1 MASPN
6 ISEIA
11 TTTIESRTKKL
22 ADNVTTNNAIL
33 NRLNKR
39 GRVKPFSGGRVIYQE
54 LEYAENSTYKRYS
67 GYEVLNISPS
77 DVFTAAEFEIKQAAV
92 AVSISGLEELQ
103 NSGPEQMIDLLESRI
118 GNAERTMQNNMS
130 ADFYSDGSADGGKQI
145 GGLQLLVADTATSG
159 TVGGINRATWSFWQ
173 NQSFDAG
180 TDGGTAATSSN
191 IQSYMNQLYLRCSRG
206 TDRPDLIIADNN
218 YFRLYWE
225 SLQAIQRITSDNMGQ
240 AGFMSLKYMD
250 ADVVFDGGY
259 GGDAPTNHM
268 YMLNTNYLFWRP
280 HRDRNMVPLNPD
292 RFAVNQDAMVKLIA
306 VAGNMTASNCFL
318 QGVLK
323 A

>member
-1 MASPN
+1 M
-6 ISEIA
+6 
-11 TTTIESRTKKL
+11 
-22 ADNVTTNNAIL
+22 D
-33 NRLNKR
+33 
-39 GRVKPFSGGRVIYQE
+39 
-54 LEYAENSTYKRYS
+54 
-67 GYEVLNISPS
+67 ISPS

-145 GGLQLLVADTATSG
+145 GGLQLLVADTPTSG

-173 NQSFDAG
+173 NQYFDAT

-191 IQSYMNQLYLRCSRG
+191 IQSYMNRLYLRCSRG
-206 TDRPDLIIADNN
+206 TDRTDLIIADNN
-218 YFRLYWE
+218 YYRLYWE

-268 YMLNTNYLFWRP
+268 YFLNTNYLFWRP

-323 A
+323 D